1 MQTAAPKINQF
12 SKLTSFGRKIIWLP
26 YMSMI
31 LKPVI
36 DKNNFPHLI

>member
-1 MQTAAPKINQF
+1 MHTAAPKIKMFN
-12 SKLTSFGRKIIWLP
+12 KLTPFGRKIIWLP
-26 YMSMI
+26 YMPMI